1 MDEYTWRFYSNRN
14 EYSQLPRWILA
25 NSVQDIASIEMLE
38 DGGFV
43 IRVTHQIEGQET
55 LRAAKAAAEA
65 FFKEHSP

>member
-1 MDEYTWRFYSNRN
+1 MDGYAWRFYGNRN
-14 EYSQLPRWILA
+14 EYSQLPRWVFS
-25 NSVQDIASIEMLE
+25 NGMDSIASIEMLE